1 MMSRMPLVLLVHGHI
16 LPLRLDHR
24 LKHRLVLDVRVLG
37 RGRRRLR
44 RSDRR
49 NCMAELRRR
58 GGDHG
63 LSCAARH
70 GVPSRA
76 RGFGGRAGGRAVR
89 GGTAASSGCSGRG
102 CGGARD
108 TAGGHYEANRDGG
121 VCGSQV
127 FAFVWGAGELFGVA
141 GVVEGVAFLFPDV
154 AVVATGGRVG
164 VPACGVLVPAILDR
178 LVNALG

>member
-1 MMSRMPLVLLVHGHI
+1 MPLVLLVHSHI
-16 LPLRLDHR
+16 LPLRFDHR

-37 RGRRRLR
+37 RGRRCLR

-49 NCMAELRRR
+49 NSMAELRRR
-58 GGDHG
+58 GGDHR
-63 LSCAARH
+63 LSRAARH

-89 GGTAASSGCSGRG
+89 GGTAVSSGCSGRG
-102 CGGARD
+102 CGGAGD
-108 TAGGHYEANRDGG
+108 AAGRHYEADRDGG

-141 GVVEGVAFLFPDV
+141 GVVESVTFLFPDV
-154 AVVATGGRVG
+154 AVVAAGGRVG
-164 VPACGVLVPAILDR
+164 VPACRVLVPAVLGR
-178 LVNALG
+178 LVDALE

>member
-1 MMSRMPLVLLVHGHI
+1 MPLVLLVHGHI

-24 LKHRLVLDVRVLG
+24 LKHRLIVDIRVLG
-37 RGRRRLR
+37 RGRRCLR

-49 NCMAELRRR
+49 NSMAVLRRR

-63 LSCAARH
+63 LSHAARH

-76 RGFGGRAGGRAVR
+76 RSLGGRGGGRAVH
-89 GGTAASSGCSGRG
+89 GGAAASSGCSGRG
-102 CGGARD
+102 CGGAGD
-108 TAGGHYEANRDGG
+108 AAGGHYEADRDGG

-127 FAFVWGAGELFGVA
+127 FAFVWGAGELFSVA

-154 AVVATGGRVG
+154 AVVAAGGRIG
-164 VPACGVLVPAILDR
+164 VPACGVLVPAVLGR
-178 LVNALG
+178 LVDALE